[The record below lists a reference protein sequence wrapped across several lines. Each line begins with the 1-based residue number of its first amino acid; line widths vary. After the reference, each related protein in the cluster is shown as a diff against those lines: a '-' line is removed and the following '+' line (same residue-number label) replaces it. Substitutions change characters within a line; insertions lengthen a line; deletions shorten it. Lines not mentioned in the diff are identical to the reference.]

1 MFNLDYQKP
10 GQATDGVAEIYA
22 HFLGRSEVPAP
33 LQLLSASPEMLGL
46 QFEQIRYFMGHE
58 RLNFPLLA
66 AIRFLAASQVCFD
79 HCQIL
84 NRTWLTKSG
93 LSVHDLDN
101 LSRGVPVEI
110 FSEAENALLHVVRK
124 VLAKEAVHEK
134 EMETLRGLGW
144 KDSDI
149 LDACAQG
156 TAIIGMS
163 YLIKAFEK

>member
-1 MFNLDYQKP
+1 MFILDYQKP
-10 GQATDGVAEIYA
+10 GQATDGVASIYS

-58 RLNFPLLA
+58 RLNFPMLA

-79 HCQIL
+79 HCLIL

-93 LSVHDLDN
+93 LSVQDMDN
-101 LSRGVPVEI
+101 LSSGEPVEA
-110 FSEAENALLHVVRK
+110 FSDAENALLHVVRK
-124 VLAKEAVHEK
+124 VLAKEDVHEK
-134 EMETLRGLGW
+134 DVAALRGLGW
-144 KDSDI
+144 EDSDI

>member
-1 MFNLDYQKP
+1 MFILDYQKP
-10 GQATDGVAEIYA
+10 GQATDGVAQIYS

-46 QFEQIRYFMGHE
+46 QFEQIRYFMAHE
-58 RLNFPLLA
+58 RLNFPMLA

-93 LSVHDLDN
+93 LSVQDMDN
-101 LSRGVPVEI
+101 LSRGVPVGA
-110 FSEAENALLHVVRK
+110 FSEAENSLLHVVRK
-124 VLAKEAVHEK
+124 VLAKEAVVEK
-134 EMETLRGLGW
+134 DIENLRGLGW

-149 LDACAQG
+149 LDACTQG

>member
-1 MFNLDYQKP
+1 MFVLDYQKP
-10 GQATDGVAEIYA
+10 GQATDCVAEIYA
-22 HFLGRSEVPAP
+22 HFLGRTEVPAP

-58 RLNFPLLA
+58 RLNFPMLA
-66 AIRFLAASQVCFD
+66 AIRYLAASQACFD
-79 HCQIL
+79 HCLIL

-93 LSVHDLDN
+93 LSVQDMDN

-110 FSEAENALLHVVRK
+110 FSDAENALLHVVRK
-124 VLAKEAVHEK
+124 VLAKDTVHEK

-163 YLIKAFEK
+163 HLIKAFEK

>member
-1 MFNLDYQKP
+1 MFILDYQKP

-58 RLNFPLLA
+58 RLNFPMLA
-66 AIRFLAASQVCFD
+66 AIRYLAASQACFD
-79 HCQIL
+79 HCLIL
-84 NRTWLTKSG
+84 NRTWLSKSG
-93 LSVHDLDN
+93 LSVQDMDN
-101 LSRGVPVEI
+101 LSRGVPVEV
-110 FSEAENALLHVVRK
+110 FSDAENALLHVVRK
-124 VLAKEAVHEK
+124 VLAKEAVDEK

>member
-1 MFNLDYQKP
+1 M
-10 GQATDGVAEIYA
+10 
-22 HFLGRSEVPAP
+22 
-33 LQLLSASPEMLGL
+33 
-46 QFEQIRYFMGHE
+46 
-58 RLNFPLLA
+58 LA

-84 NRTWLTKSG
+84 NRTWLAKSG
-93 LSVHDLDN
+93 LSVQDMDN
-101 LSRGVPVEI
+101 LSRGLPIEA

-124 VLAKEAVHEK
+124 VLAKEAVVEK
-134 EMETLRGLGW
+134 DIENLRGLGW

-149 LDACAQG
+149 LDACTQG

>member
-1 MFNLDYQKP
+1 MFILDYQKP
-10 GQATDGVAEIYA
+10 GQATNGVAEIYA
-22 HFLGRSEVPAP
+22 HFLGRTEVPAP

-58 RLNFPLLA
+58 RLNFPMLA

-93 LSVHDLDN
+93 LSAQDMDN
-101 LSRGVPVEI
+101 LSRGEPVDI
-110 FSEAENALLHVVRK
+110 FSDAENALLHVVRK
-124 VLAKEAVHEK
+124 VLAKEALHEK
-134 EMETLRGLGW
+134 EIETLRGLGW

-149 LDACAQG
+149 LDACTQG

>member
-1 MFNLDYQKP
+1 MFILDYQKP
-10 GQATDGVAEIYA
+10 GQAKDGVADIYS

-46 QFEQIRYFMGHE
+46 QFEQIRYFMAHE
-58 RLNFPLLA
+58 RLNFPMLA

-79 HCQIL
+79 HCLIL
-84 NRTWLTKSG
+84 NRTWLSKSG
-93 LSVHDLDN
+93 LSAQDMDN
-101 LSRGVPVEI
+101 LSRGVPVEV
-110 FSEAENALLHVVRK
+110 FSDAENALLRVVRK

-134 EMETLRGLGW
+134 EMESLRGLGW

>member
-1 MFNLDYQKP
+1 M
-10 GQATDGVAEIYA
+10 
-22 HFLGRSEVPAP
+22 
-33 LQLLSASPEMLGL
+33 
-46 QFEQIRYFMGHE
+46 
-58 RLNFPLLA
+58 LA
-66 AIRFLAASQVCFD
+66 AIRFLAASQACFD
-79 HCQIL
+79 HCLIL

-93 LSVHDLDN
+93 LSAQDMDN
-101 LSRGVPVEI
+101 LSQSVPVEA
-110 FSEAENALLHVVRK
+110 FSDGENALLRVVRK

-134 EMETLRGLGW
+134 EIESLCGLGW

>member
-1 MFNLDYQKP
+1 MFILDYQKP
-10 GQATDGVAEIYA
+10 GQATDGVAEVYA

-58 RLNFPLLA
+58 RLNFPMLA

-79 HCQIL
+79 HCLIL

-93 LSVHDLDN
+93 LSTEDMDN
-101 LSRGVPVEI
+101 LSKGESI
-110 FSEAENALLHVVRK
+110 EAFSDAENALLHVVRK
-124 VLAKEAVHEK
+124 VLAKETVHPK
-134 EMETLRGLGW
+134 DIATLRGLGW